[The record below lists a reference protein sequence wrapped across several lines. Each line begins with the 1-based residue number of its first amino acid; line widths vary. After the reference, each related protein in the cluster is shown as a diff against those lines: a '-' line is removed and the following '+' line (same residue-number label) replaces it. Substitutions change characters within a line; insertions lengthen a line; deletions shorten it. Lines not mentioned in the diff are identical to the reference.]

1 MATTINADNGVS
13 SGSAGLKQT
22 ADNSGSLVLQ
32 TNGTAAVTI
41 STGQVATF
49 ANPASG
55 AVKKR
60 TRQVFLSGSSATYT
74 TPSGCT
80 QIWVRL
86 KGGGGGGN
94 GSGTAGYGN
103 GSAGTNSSFNSI
115 VANGGGAGVGPWTPG
130 SGGNAGSGT
139 ASVRISGACGTTG
152 HDDAGG
158 GGAYLG
164 GVGGGT
170 GGGIGGTTSGSA
182 GANGKANSGGGDG
195 GGGASTLSI
204 YSPGNGGGEGEY
216 VELLIDSPA
225 ASYTYT
231 VGGGGSGGS
240 AGASGGAGGT
250 GGSGFIIVDEF
261 YW

>member
-41 STGQVATF
+41 STAQVATF

-55 AVKKR
+55 AVKKA

-80 QIWVRL
+80 QIWVRM

-152 HDDAGG
+152 HYDPGG
-158 GGAYLG
+158 GGAY
-164 GVGGGT
+164 VGGT
-170 GGGIGGTTSGSA
+170 GGGF
-182 GANGKANSGGGDG
+182 G
-195 GGGASTLSI
+195 GGG
-204 YSPGNGGGEGEY
+204 GRR
-216 VELLIDSPA
+216 PA
-225 ASYTYT
+225 DQYP
-231 VGGGGSGGS
+231 
-240 AGASGGAGGT
+240 
-250 GGSGFIIVDEF
+250 DPPLPPPQ
-261 YW
+261 